1 VQFRLSAPYLVHDAH
16 AANAGHFD
24 EAVVGDG
31 LDDYYRECYF
41 GRTGKSTNCREGW
54 VCLKLM
60 VGEKSPYH
68 SLTPTAGEC

>member
-1 VQFRLSAPYLVHDAH
+1 MQLRLNVPYLVHDAH

-24 EAVVGDG
+24 DAVVGDG

-41 GRTGKSTNCREGW
+41 GRTGKSMNAGK
-54 VCLKLM
+54 VGCLKLM